1 MAHATDVTAVS
12 GELDALTEIHPV
24 VFGAASSNPL
34 GIVSGLSK
42 YRECLSEGF
51 LLLLMSDI
59 LLVSIAGSR
68 SAMLASNQ
76 S

>member
-1 MAHATDVTAVS
+1 MAHATDITAVS
-12 GELDALTEIHPV
+12 GELDALTEVCPD

-34 GIVSGLSK
+34 GIVSGLPDCW
-42 YRECLSEGF
+42 ECLSEGS

-68 SAMLASNQ
+68 SAMLVSN
-76 S
+76 